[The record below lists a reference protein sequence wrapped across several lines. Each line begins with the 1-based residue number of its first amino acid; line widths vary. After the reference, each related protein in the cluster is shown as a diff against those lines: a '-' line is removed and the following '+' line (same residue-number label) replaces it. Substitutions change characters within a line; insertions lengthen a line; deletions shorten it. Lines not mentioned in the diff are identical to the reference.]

1 MYVLDWLIARL
12 PYEGLLLMSL
22 AYLTFDFYPQVSSLA
37 AIWRN
42 PAFWILWLVFSF
54 LDLLAFGIL
63 YANSFAHLVVLIP
76 SPILATAAIQFLAT
90 IGVYSVLQSFTLQF
104 AGRKVVD
111 VEELI
116 ARFRTAALQSSVAKR
131 ASLSRRHA
139 RKLAEGLRA
148 IYHSDLQAFSED
160 YSQIMALAKMPRD
173 RIVLNLDSYKNSQGS
188 ERDALLNEL
197 VMRMAVADPDNVR
210 ELLSKRRSTVQ
221 SAP

>member
-1 MYVLDWLIARL
+1 
-12 PYEGLLLMSL
+12 
-22 AYLTFDFYPQVSSLA
+22 
-37 AIWRN
+37 
-42 PAFWILWLVFSF
+42 
-54 LDLLAFGIL
+54 
-63 YANSFAHLVVLIP
+63 
-76 SPILATAAIQFLAT
+76 
-90 IGVYSVLQSFTLQF
+90 
-104 AGRKVVD
+104 
-111 VEELI
+111 
-116 ARFRTAALQSSVAKR
+116 
-131 ASLSRRHA
+131 
-139 RKLAEGLRA
+139 LRA